1 MHTLS
6 RKISALLLLLAMVLA
21 ACAPR
26 ATAPREISRDKAIEI
41 ARQQVKF
48 EVQKTEAVKDTE
60 EGRPVWRITFHGKPI
75 GPSNPI
81 GEVMFVVIDR
91 VTGEV
96 VSLGMT

>member
-1 MHTLS
+1 MHAFP
-6 RKISALLLLLAMVLA
+6 RKTRATLLLLAVALA

-26 ATAPREISRDKAIEI
+26 TTTREISREKAIEI

-48 EVQKTEAVKDTE
+48 EIKTTEAEKAAE
-60 EGRPVWRITFHGKPI
+60 EGRPVWRITFHGEPI

-96 VSLGMT
+96 VSLGMS